1 MPRRSR
7 SRAARPPPGRTA
19 AAAGALSRREFS
31 RGLAAGLAAAALGAC
46 GRSAGAEAGPGTTPA
61 CTLYPEQTEGP
72 FYLDADLVRRDIREG
87 RPGAPLRLELQVVA
101 ARSCTPLGGLAVD
114 VWHCDAG
121 GLYSGYRRQLGGA
134 VTTGETFLR
143 GSQSTDDAGRV
154 AFETIYPGWY
164 PGRTTH
170 VHFKVHVGP
179 RAEATSQI
187 YFPEDVTAAVY
198 RLAPYASRGGKDTP
212 NASDGVVRH
221 GGAPPLARVA
231 RDGAGLVATLV
242 VAVAT

>member
-1 MPRRSR
+1 MPRRSRSR

-31 RGLAAGLAAAALGAC
+31 RGLAAGLAAAA
-46 GRSAGAEAGPGTTPA
+46 P
-61 CTLYPEQTEGP
+61 
-72 FYLDADLVRRDIREG
+72 
-87 RPGAPLRLELQVVA
+87 
-101 ARSCTPLGGLAVD
+101 
-114 VWHCDAG
+114 
-121 GLYSGYRRQLGGA
+121 
-134 VTTGETFLR
+134 LR
-143 GSQSTDDAGRV
+143 GSQPTDDAGRV

-179 RAEATSQI
+179 RTEATSQI

-198 RLAPYASRGGKDTP
+198 RVAPYASRGGKDTP
-212 NASDGVVRH
+212 NASDGVVGH
-221 GGAPPLARVA
+221 GGAPALARVA